1 MRKIST
7 LVISSLAAVCIML
20 LGVAARAQVI
30 NFDVPGGVSG
40 NVNFSGQGALADLG
54 NNYWNSVFTTTPFTT
69 SGGLLSD
76 GVTASPIT
84 LTATYGAGGGVI
96 FTGDAQGANGTPAGL
111 FAPFEDN
118 KNSTFNTNTLN
129 NVPPGTYNLYLY
141 GDNGKA
147 SDSDRGTTF
156 TVWTAS
162 TPASSL
168 GTSNVQADANIF
180 VQGVNYVEFTNLT
193 LVSTGVINIAW
204 TGNTTATNYH
214 NPQTEGIF
222 NGLQLQTIA
231 LLPGVSIHPTSLSPT
246 LGSSTQLLATV
257 FGATPFSYQWQKG
270 TNGVFINSTD
280 IGDVSGSKT
289 NILSF
294 NAVTIS
300 DGADYRLIVT
310 NNYGS
315 ATSQVATVTVNL
327 SPVIS
332 VQPASATLVVRGS
345 LQLTP
350 TVLGGLPLTY
360 QWQKGTN
367 GVFINS
373 TDAGDVSGSTTNIL
387 SFSGASLSDAADY
400 RLIVTNNYGSA
411 TSQVATVTIY
421 PRFSSGP
428 VGAVVPFTEY
438 EGEAGTLGGGASIVS
453 MIFPQTANDESVL
466 EVSGGAYVTLTG
478 TGQSVSWVNGSGQ
491 SITAL
496 NLRIQIPDAPTGGGT
511 TNTLDLY
518 VNGTFRQA
526 ITVNST
532 QVYIYGPQ
540 GTNDQSPADGMGR
553 RVWDE
558 FPLFIT
564 GSAIAPGSTIK
575 LQKDSS
581 NTASFYNIDVIDLET
596 PPAPLSQPSNSI
608 SITSS
613 PYNAVSNNPSV
624 DNTSAIQSCINAAS
638 SQGKSVWIPAGT
650 FYMGKSTTSGV
661 QATNVTIQGAGEWY
675 STLYS
680 NPNNPSSGGQMIGG
694 IGARL
699 QNFTLDANS
708 TYKGCAS
715 ATGMSGDNW
724 AVDTVWVRHLS
735 LAVWGGGSN
744 GIIKNMRVNNT
755 WSDGINLNNFSG
767 NSKYGSNLTA
777 TNNFLRFTGDDS
789 LAINGTDASGHT
801 PMNGITIANN
811 TIVQTAGR
819 IVVYG
824 GNNIVIKNNLA
835 HDVIQ
840 NDGIQVGYHQQT
852 ANISNVLVLGNVLFR
867 CGNAAFGGE
876 AEMLIGTQSTTY
888 DDNGTTRSYID
899 TGINVIG
906 NVINDAYFGAL
917 EIQICTNVTIADNVI
932 ISPQLDGIHTVSF
945 STGNAVLDDNVVYGL
960 GVGQPMFYN
969 NSSGNYAVSS
979 ASGTMVRAP
988 VEAAS
993 YNSLSSAS
1001 AYREPCGEGGEDL
1014 TGIYNGDYAVYGNV
1028 NLTGINSFVARVAS
1042 ANAGG
1047 NMEIHLDSP
1056 SGTLVGTCA
1065 VTNTG
1070 GGQTWSTVT
1079 CNVSGASGY
1088 HDVYLVFT
1096 GGGGPLFN
1104 LEWFALLGNGNR
1116 MEAAS
1121 CNSAPGLQTEN
1132 CIEGGLD
1139 VTNISNGT
1147 YAVFNQVNLT
1157 GASSFNARVA
1167 NAGSGGSIQI
1177 RLDSTNGTLI
1187 GTCTVSPTGGWQT
1200 WSTATCALNARR
1212 DRLS

>member
-1 MRKIST
+1 
-7 LVISSLAAVCIML
+7 
-20 LGVAARAQVI
+20 
-30 NFDVPGGVSG
+30 
-40 NVNFSGQGALADLG
+40 
-54 NNYWNSVFTTTPFTT
+54 
-69 SGGLLSD
+69 
-76 GVTASPIT
+76 
-84 LTATYGAGGGVI
+84 
-96 FTGDAQGANGTPAGL
+96 
-111 FAPFEDN
+111 
-118 KNSTFNTNTLN
+118 
-129 NVPPGTYNLYLY
+129 
-141 GDNGKA
+141 
-147 SDSDRGTTF
+147 
-156 TVWTAS
+156 
-162 TPASSL
+162 
-168 GTSNVQADANIF
+168 
-180 VQGVNYVEFTNLT
+180 
-193 LVSTGVINIAW
+193 
-204 TGNTTATNYH
+204 
-214 NPQTEGIF
+214 
-222 NGLQLQTIA
+222 
-231 LLPGVSIHPTSLSPT
+231 
-246 LGSSTQLLATV
+246 
-257 FGATPFSYQWQKG
+257 
-270 TNGVFINSTD
+270 
-280 IGDVSGSKT
+280 
-289 NILSF
+289 
-294 NAVTIS
+294 
-300 DGADYRLIVT
+300 
-310 NNYGS
+310 
-315 ATSQVATVTVNL
+315 
-327 SPVIS
+327 
-332 VQPASATLVVRGS
+332 
-345 LQLTP
+345 
-350 TVLGGLPLTY
+350 
-360 QWQKGTN
+360 
-367 GVFINS
+367 
-373 TDAGDVSGSTTNIL
+373 
-387 SFSGASLSDAADY
+387 
-400 RLIVTNNYGSA
+400 
-411 TSQVATVTIY
+411 
-421 PRFSSGP
+421 
-428 VGAVVPFTEY
+428 
-438 EGEAGTLGGGASIVS
+438 
-453 MIFPQTANDESVL
+453 
-466 EVSGGAYVTLTG
+466 
-478 TGQSVSWVNGSGQ
+478 
-491 SITAL
+491 
-496 NLRIQIPDAPTGGGT
+496 
-511 TNTLDLY
+511 
-518 VNGTFRQA
+518 
-526 ITVNST
+526 
-532 QVYIYGPQ
+532 
-540 GTNDQSPADGMGR
+540 
-553 RVWDE
+553 
-558 FPLFIT
+558 
-564 GSAIAPGSTIK
+564 
-575 LQKDSS
+575 
-581 NTASFYNIDVIDLET
+581 
-596 PPAPLSQPSNSI
+596 
-608 SITSS
+608 
-613 PYNAVSNNPSV
+613 
-624 DNTSAIQSCINAAS
+624 
-638 SQGKSVWIPAGT
+638 
-650 FYMGKSTTSGV
+650 MGKSTTSGV
-661 QATNVTIQGAGEWY
+661 QATNVTVQGAGEWY

-694 IGARL
+694 VGATL

-945 STGNAVLDDNVVYGL
+945 STGNAVLDDNMVSGL

-979 ASGTMVRAP
+979 TVGTMVRPP

-993 YNSLSSAS
+993 YNSLSSAR
-1001 AYREPCGEGGEDL
+1001 AYREPCSEGGEDL

-1070 GGQTWSTVT
+1070 GGQTWNTVT

-1096 GGGGPLFN
+1096 GGGGDLVN
-1104 LEWFALLGNGNR
+1104 VSWFALLGNGNR
-1116 MEAAS
+1116 TEAAGFY
-1121 CNSAPGLQTEN
+1121 SAPGLQTEN
-1132 CIEGGLD
+1132 CVEGGLD
-1139 VTNISNGT
+1139 VTNIYKGT

-1177 RLDSTNGTLI
+1177 RLDCTNGTLI

-1200 WSTATCALNARR
+1200 WSTATCALNASATGCHNVYLVFTGGGGTLFNLEWIQFQFNSATATPSNLALNQPVVASSTRTSDGVQAAWAVDGNLNTR
-1212 DRLS
+1212 WGSEYSDPQWIYVDLGANYNISGVTIDWQNSYAKAYQIQVSTNASTWTTIYSETNNAGGTENLTGLSGFGRYVRMYGTVRSNPTFGYSLWELEVFGNAAQPSVTAQVPPLGIQSASASQGLTLQWPDNGNRELASQPNIYYTPGLTPPVVWTPVTNLLVFSNGQWMATLPATNTQGFYRLQQ